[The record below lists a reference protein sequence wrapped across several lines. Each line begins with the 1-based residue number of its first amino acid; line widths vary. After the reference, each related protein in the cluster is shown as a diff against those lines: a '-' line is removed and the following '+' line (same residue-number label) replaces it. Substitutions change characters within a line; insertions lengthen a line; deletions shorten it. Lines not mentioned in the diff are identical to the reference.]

1 MRSADGS
8 RVALLDRMRIS
19 TRWIVI
25 CVATAASLVPRNAA
39 AQDDR
44 LPADKTLS
52 PFFFVDGGDP
62 AVDCLPLKD
71 TRVDVA
77 ISGVI
82 ADVTVRQV
90 YENRGE
96 RPLHARYIFPAS
108 TRAAVYGMTM
118 TVGEVRIVA
127 RIKEREKAKRE
138 FERAKRDGKSASL
151 LEESRPNVFTMNVA
165 NVLPGDTISV
175 ELEYTEL
182 LVPTE
187 GAYEF
192 VYPTVVGPRYSA
204 KRESQASP
212 GDEFINAPYTH
223 QGEAPR
229 SEFHLTGVVSTGM
242 PIQELVSPSHQLVF
256 HSSGQGRAE
265 IALAD
270 AERFSGNRD
279 FILRYRLAGEKI
291 GSGLLLYQGRDE
303 NFFLLMAE
311 PPQAVATDDVPA
323 REYIF
328 VVDVSGSMNGF
339 PLDTGKK
346 LMGDLVN
353 VLRPSDVF
361 NIVVF
366 ADGTETFSPVSVPA
380 TRPHL
385 TRALQFIGRKDGGGG
400 TRLLAALKRAV
411 AIPREPAVS
420 RSIVLLTDGYIEAE
434 MDVFDY
440 VRNQLH
446 EANFFAFGIGSSVN
460 RYLIEGVAHAGLG
473 EPFVVTEPA
482 EAAEAAAQLR
492 RYIDSPALTGH
503 RRGVLG
509 IRRVRRRAEENPGP
523 VREPSDCRLRKMARR
538 RRGIDRDLGEDG
550 SRRVPDIDCRH
561 ARELRHEAWRPSASL
576 GANAHREPGR
586 FRSRCSTR
594 RKGGRDH
601 ITGTDLWFAHAVH
614 LVRCGARDRAAH
626 RWRRRRRRPAAAASG
641 GRFGSRR
648 RRDEWGRT
656 GLRVGVGDR
665 SGVVRVCEPAAREA
679 SPFGMFGPAPSAVE
693 GPAPSA
699 VEGVLTRPK
708 TSTDTCPSRRKF
720 CTAAS
725 CSASL
730 FTNGSAVLAAANR
743 CDRTFPSF
751 AAGSREATSGI

>member
-1 MRSADGS
+1 MK
-8 RVALLDRMRIS
+8 LS
-19 TRWIVI
+19 TRWVVI
-25 CVATAASLVPRNAA
+25 CVALCASLVPRCAA

-44 LPADKTLS
+44 RPADKTLS

-62 AVDCLPLKD
+62 AVDRLPLKD

-82 ADVTVRQV
+82 ADVTVRQL
-90 YENRGE
+90 YENRGQ

-118 TVGEVRIVA
+118 TVGDVRVVA
-127 RIKEREKAKRE
+127 RIKEREKASSE
-138 FERAKRDGKSASL
+138 FEEAKRDGKTASL

-165 NVLPGDTISV
+165 NVLPGDTIAV
-175 ELEYTEL
+175 ELKYTEL

-204 KRESQASP
+204 RRESQASP
-212 GDEFINAPYTH
+212 GDEFVNAPYTH

-242 PIQELVSPSHQLVF
+242 PIQELASPSHQLVV

-265 IALAD
+265 MALAD
-270 AERFSGNRD
+270 SERFSGNRD
-279 FILRYRLAGEKI
+279 FILRYRLAGRKI

-311 PPQAVATDDVPA
+311 PPRAIATGDVPA

-353 VLRPSDVF
+353 VLRPSDTF

-366 ADGTETFSPVSVPA
+366 ADGSETLSPVSVPA
-380 TRPHL
+380 TRPNL
-385 TRALQFIGRKDGGGG
+385 TRALQFIGRKNGGGG
-400 TRLLAALKRAV
+400 TRLRAALESAV
-411 AIPREPAVS
+411 AIPRQPDVS

-434 MDVFDY
+434 TDVFDY

-473 EPFVVTEPA
+473 EPFIVTEPA
-482 EAAEAAAQLR
+482 EATEAAARLR
-492 RYIDSPALTGH
+492 HYIDSPVLTGIDVTFSGFDVYDVEP
-503 RRGVLG
+503 RKIPDLFASRPIVVFGKWRGGAGGSIEISGKTGRELYRTSIVVAPDSSDTRHGALRHLWARTRIANLADFGAGATNEEKVAEITSLG
-509 IRRVRRRAEENPGP
+509 LTYGLLTRYTSFVAVQEIVRRTAGGADDVDQPLPLPAGVSDLAVGVTSGAEPDL
-523 VREPSDCRLRKMARR
+523 VWVFAIVLASFACASLLARR
-538 RRGIDRDLGEDG
+538 R
-550 SRRVPDIDCRH
+550 
-561 ARELRHEAWRPSASL
+561 
-576 GANAHREPGR
+576 
-586 FRSRCSTR
+586 
-594 RKGGRDH
+594 
-601 ITGTDLWFAHAVH
+601 
-614 LVRCGARDRAAH
+614 
-626 RWRRRRRRPAAAASG
+626 
-641 GRFGSRR
+641 
-648 RRDEWGRT
+648 
-656 GLRVGVGDR
+656 
-665 SGVVRVCEPAAREA
+665 SGVAR
-679 SPFGMFGPAPSAVE
+679 
-693 GPAPSA
+693 
-699 VEGVLTRPK
+699 
-708 TSTDTCPSRRKF
+708 
-720 CTAAS
+720 
-725 CSASL
+725 
-730 FTNGSAVLAAANR
+730 
-743 CDRTFPSF
+743 
-751 AAGSREATSGI
+751 